1 MAASSKMGLF
11 SRSRMMRVTRW
22 HFLTPIL
29 LLAVAGCTQ
38 PLPTPTVTPAATP
51 IPPIALVRTGG
62 GVTASANVAP
72 AQSAVLA
79 LPAAGRVVAVDVA
92 VGDSVAAGAPLIQ
105 LDAAAAEIALSQ
117 ARAAYFRAQ
126 AQLAELQADP
136 AAAELAAAQA
146 QVAAAQARL
155 AQLADPARPAD
166 IAAAEADLAAAQAA
180 YQSLFA
186 APDASVRIDA
196 LAALSN
202 ARAAVQ
208 QAQSAFNEVKWRN
221 DAGALP
227 QSRQLQ
233 EATNNLEAA
242 QARYDALFA
251 DPTAETI
258 AAASARIA
266 QAKAALDRLQAP
278 ATAAQLDEAQAQVD
292 AAQAQVDAL
301 TDGVRS
307 ETVAVTAGAVAEARA
322 AVQRAEQTLADLTLR
337 APFTGTVT
345 AVDVA
350 VGEFAGAGAPVI
362 TLAALDTLRVET
374 VDLSERDIA
383 LVAIGQPASVL
394 IEPLAVTLPGR
405 VARIAPQSS
414 TIGGDVVYT
423 VWIDLDEQPPELRW
437 GMSAEATIGE

>member
-1 MAASSKMGLF
+1 
-11 SRSRMMRVTRW
+11 MRARIIVLPRPTVI
-22 HFLTPIL
+22 LLMLSL
-29 LLAVAGCTQ
+29 LLAAGCVQTT
-38 PLPTPTVTPAATP
+38 PTPPPTPAPTP
-51 IPPIALVRTGG
+51 IPPIALVRTAGG
-62 GVTASANVAP
+62 QVTASANVAP
-72 AQSAVLA
+72 ARSAVLA
-79 LPAAGRVVAVDVA
+79 LTTAGRVAEVFVA
-92 VGDSVAAGAPLIQ
+92 VGDSVTVGAPLVQ
-105 LDAAAAEIALSQ
+105 LDTAAAEIALTQ

-126 AQLAELQADP
+126 AQLAELQAEP
-136 AAAELAAAQA
+136 ASAQVAAAQS

-166 IAAAEADLAAAQAA
+166 IAAAEAELAAAQAA
-180 YQSLFA
+180 YQALFA
-186 APDASVRIDA
+186 EPDEDARISA
-196 LAALSN
+196 LAALAN

-251 DPTAETI
+251 PPTTAAI

-266 QAKAALDRLQAP
+266 QARAALDRLQAP

-292 AAQAQVDAL
+292 AAQAQLAAL

-307 ETVAVTAGAVAEARA
+307 ETVAVAAGAVAEARA
-322 AVQRAEQTLADLTLR
+322 AVQRAEQSLADLTLR

-345 AVDVA
+345 AVDAA
-350 VGEFAGAGAPVI
+350 VGEFVAAGAPVV

-383 LVAIGQPASVL
+383 FVSLGQPVSVL
-394 IEPLAVTLPGR
+394 IEPLAVTLSGR
-405 VARIAPQSS
+405 VVRIAPQSS

-437 GMSAEATIGE
+437 GMSAEVTIGD

>member
-1 MAASSKMGLF
+1 
-11 SRSRMMRVTRW
+11 MRVTRW
-22 HFLTPIL
+22 RFLTPIV

-38 PLPTPTVTPAATP
+38 PLPTPTATPAATP
-51 IPPIALVRTGG
+51 IPPIALVRTSGDS
-62 GVTASANVAP
+62 VTASANVAP
-72 AQSAVLA
+72 AQSAILA
-79 LPAAGRVVAVDVA
+79 LPAAGRVVAVGVA
-92 VGDSVAAGAPLIQ
+92 VGDNVAAGAPLVQ

-136 AAAELAAAQA
+136 AAAEVAAAQA
-146 QVAAAQARL
+146 QVDAAQARL

-180 YQSLFA
+180 YQALFA
-186 APDASVRIDA
+186 DPDASARIDA

-208 QAQSAFNEVKWRN
+208 QAQAAFNEVKWRN

-292 AAQAQVDAL
+292 AALAQVAAL

-350 VGEFAGAGAPVI
+350 VGEFAGAGAPVV

-383 LVAIGQPASVL
+383 FVTVGQPASVL

-405 VARIAPQSS
+405 VVRIAPQSS

-423 VWIDLDEQPPELRW
+423 VWIDLDEQPLELRW
-437 GMSAEATIGE
+437 GMSAEVTIGE

>member
-1 MAASSKMGLF
+1 ML
-11 SRSRMMRVTRW
+11 VNRW
-22 HFLTPIL
+22 WFIAPVL

-38 PLPTPTVTPAATP
+38 PLPTPTPSPAATP

-62 GVTASANVAP
+62 GSVTASANVAP

-92 VGDSVAAGAPLIQ
+92 VGDNVAAGAPLVQ

-180 YQSLFA
+180 YQALFA
-186 APDASVRIDA
+186 EPDAAARIDA

-278 ATAAQLDEAQAQVD
+278 ATAAQLAEAQAQVD
-292 AAQAQVDAL
+292 AAQAQVAAL

-350 VGEFAGAGAPVI
+350 VGEFAGAGAPVV

-374 VDLSERDIA
+374 ADLSERDIA
-383 LVAIGQPASVL
+383 LVVVGQPASVL

-437 GMSAEATIGE
+437 GMSAEVTIGE